1 MRIACS
7 KLQKSGEKKILV
19 TIKIQVCGCKKEI
32 ALKWK
37 TKQHAQITK
46 IVQTPMISIIRT
58 SSNHRGEPNDK

>member
-7 KLQKSGEKKILV
+7 KLQKSGEKNIPV

-37 TKQHAQITK
+37 TKRSMHK
-46 IVQTPMISIIRT
+46 
-58 SSNHRGEPNDK
+58 

>member
-7 KLQKSGEKKILV
+7 KLKKSGEKNKLLV

-37 TKQHAQITK
+37 TKRSMHK
-46 IVQTPMISIIRT
+46 
-58 SSNHRGEPNDK
+58 

>member
-7 KLQKSGEKKILV
+7 KLQKSGEKK

-37 TKQHAQITK
+37 TKRSMHK
-46 IVQTPMISIIRT
+46 
-58 SSNHRGEPNDK
+58 